1 MSNTDYTYFY
11 KLLEDPT
18 CLKYYYEIIHYY
30 KSKNK
35 LDFANAFEKL
45 AEKIRKNE

>member
-1 MSNTDYTYFY
+1 MNNTDYTYFY

-18 CLKYYYEIIHYY
+18 CLKYYYEIIRYY

-45 AEKIRKNE
+45 VEKIKKNE